1 MLNYI
6 DNYFF
11 SLPEPE
17 QSCLLYVRSF
27 ILGFSKDITEE
38 WKFNTPFYYYK
49 GKWLCYI
56 SYGKKN
62 KSIYIGFIK
71 GHLMQHAKLV
81 SEGRKQIKV
90 FHLNAN
96 DDIDVKSLKAIM
108 TKVLKLY
115 KI

>member
-1 MLNYI
+1 MLNYV

-27 ILGFSKDITEE
+27 MLSYSKHISEA

-49 GKWLCYI
+49 GKWLCYV
-56 SYGKKN
+56 STNKKN

-71 GHLMQHAKLV
+71 GHLMQHTKLV

-90 FHLNAN
+90 FHLDAN
-96 DDIDVKSLKAIM
+96 KDIDVKSLNAIM
-108 TKVLKLY
+108 KKALKLY
-115 KI
+115 